1 MPTRFALSASLTIA
15 LLAVPASALAAD
27 VVVPSS
33 VGGSTTVPAG
43 GSRTL
48 TLRCPATA
56 VALNAAVTRRG
67 AGVTVRRSIPGADSG
82 DWRFRLTAAAGARRR
97 GVRAVLRCVRLELPS
112 GILGATLVVGTRRS
126 PVFTI
131 PAGSFVAAQV
141 GCHAGF
147 VATGYGLDRGARR
160 DVSVAAAIPAA
171 SGWNFSLENTGST
184 PARARFTARCLRRV
198 VSARRGDAPT
208 SLSFRITRRKF
219 SNSVGP
225 GTRGSFSHSCGRSEF
240 SVATGS
246 AVEPADDIELSG
258 SHPARS
264 RGGRWVFARASSGD
278 IVRSSLACLSRR
290 SGFG

>member
-1 MPTRFALSASLTIA
+1 MPTRSALLGTLTIA
-15 LLAVPASALAAD
+15 LLAVPASALAAG

-33 VGGSTTVPAG
+33 VAGSTTVPAG
-43 GSRTL
+43 GSTTL

-97 GVRAVLRCVRLELPS
+97 GVRAVLRCVRLAVPS
-112 GILGATLVVGTRRS
+112 GVSDARLVVGTRRS

-131 PAGSFVAAQV
+131 PAGGFVASEV
-141 GCHAGF
+141 GCHSGF
-147 VATGYGLDRGARR
+147 VATGYGLDRGAGR
-160 DVSVAAAIPAA
+160 DATLAAAIPTA

-198 VSARRGDAPT
+198 VSASSGGSPT
-208 SLSFRITRRKF
+208 SLSFRTTRRKF
-219 SNSVGP
+219 SNTVGP
-225 GTRGSFSHSCGRSEF
+225 GARRSFSHSCGRSEF
-240 SVATGS
+240 SVSTGS
-246 AVEPADDIELSG
+246 AVDPADDIELSG

-264 RGGRWVFARASSGD
+264 RGGSWVFARASSGD
-278 IVRSSLACLSRR
+278 TVRSSLVCLNLR